1 MTFKTAKEMFFNE
14 LKEENNVLTKE
25 ELIAR
30 LGKTTIRCM
39 WSDYTDMLCKDK
51 AITEKQRYS
60 WGQVI

>member
-1 MTFKTAKEMFFNE
+1 MTFKAAKEMFFNQ
-14 LKEENNVLTKE
+14 LKEQQGVLTKA

-39 WSDYTDMLCKDK
+39 WVDYTDMLCKDK
-51 AITEKQRYS
+51 AITEKQRFS